1 MSKETKKP
9 QKILNNKEESEKIKH
24 FSIDL
29 PASLHAKLKIA
40 AVKADKTMG
49 DFIKDLLMEKLK

>member
-1 MSKETKKP
+1 MPKETKKP
-9 QKILNNKEESEKIKH
+9 QKTLNNKEEQEKTKH

-29 PASLHAKLKIA
+29 PISLHAKLKIA

-49 DFIKDLLMEKLK
+49 DFIRELLVEKLK